1 MQHFPIFIAVQN
13 RQIVLSGGGEAAV
26 AKLRL
31 LMKTEAKIVTFAVK
45 ACDEIKT
52 WAAQERLQLVP
63 RALRSGNSMRW
74 HVPKAA
80 QPTAGS

>member
-52 WAAQERLQLVP
+52 WACLLYTSPSP
-63 RALRSGNSMRW
+63 RDS
-74 HVPKAA
+74 
-80 QPTAGS
+80 